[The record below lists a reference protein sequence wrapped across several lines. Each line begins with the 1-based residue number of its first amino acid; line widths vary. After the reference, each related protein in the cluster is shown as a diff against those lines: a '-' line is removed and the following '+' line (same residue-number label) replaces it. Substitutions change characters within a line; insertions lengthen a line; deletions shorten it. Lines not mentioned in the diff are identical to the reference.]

1 VLLIDLINSPPN
13 YWGRARPH
21 LAKFLRQAD
30 PQLRMAIY
38 VLSRNHLRVVHDFTS
53 DASILAKELTTTDD
67 GLPRGM
73 SAEALAFMTSI
84 GNAGGATAAITGK
97 GNGSDIVAA
106 MIAASEAT
114 ERAVYAP
121 MDGLEVAEAFAAIA
135 QRLSGVP
142 GRKNL
147 VWISTGFSRMSDMGG
162 IGRVN
167 AAFEQSTR
175 ALSNANVSVYPVDA
189 RGFVALTDTMIDI
202 EPSQAPL
209 RPARA
214 RAVRFETGPTAQS
227 VTMKEL
233 AVRTGGR
240 LFQGE
245 EIDQAMPMI
254 FDHARSFY
262 TLAYYPTDSSL
273 DGKFRKIGVKVR
285 RSGAKATHRT
295 GYYAL
300 AQGAAGEEQR
310 KAELAAAVWS
320 PVDATAVGLQAS
332 LERDS
337 GAPADARR
345 LVLSIDGHA
354 LQFESRGANL
364 AARMDLL
371 VVQKNAEGKQIE
383 STLDTFETTAT
394 PEKAPEVIQR
404 GLVHRKA
411 LRLKPDAAILRVVV
425 RNPSG
430 ALGSLSI
437 PLIQSRP

>member
-1 VLLIDLINSPPN
+1 
-13 YWGRARPH
+13 
-21 LAKFLRQAD
+21 
-30 PQLRMAIY
+30 
-38 VLSRNHLRVVHDFTS
+38 
-53 DASILAKELTTTDD
+53 
-67 GLPRGM
+67 
-73 SAEALAFMTSI
+73 
-84 GNAGGATAAITGK
+84 
-97 GNGSDIVAA
+97 
-106 MIAASEAT
+106 
-114 ERAVYAP
+114 
-121 MDGLEVAEAFAAIA
+121 
-135 QRLSGVP
+135 
-142 GRKNL
+142 
-147 VWISTGFSRMSDMGG
+147 
-162 IGRVN
+162 
-167 AAFEQSTR
+167 
-175 ALSNANVSVYPVDA
+175 
-189 RGFVALTDTMIDI
+189 
-202 EPSQAPL
+202 
-209 RPARA
+209 
-214 RAVRFETGPTAQS
+214 
-227 VTMKEL
+227 
-233 AVRTGGR
+233 
-240 LFQGE
+240 
-245 EIDQAMPMI
+245 MI

-332 LERDS
+332 LERDA

-345 LVLSIDGHA
+345 LVLAIDGHA